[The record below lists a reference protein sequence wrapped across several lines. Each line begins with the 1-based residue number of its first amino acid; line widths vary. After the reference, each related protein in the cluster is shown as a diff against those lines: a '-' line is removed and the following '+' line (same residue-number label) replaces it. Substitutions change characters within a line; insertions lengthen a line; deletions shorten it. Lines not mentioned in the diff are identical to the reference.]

1 MAGAL
6 YLVAVFLVPADGR
19 HALLIGLIPAVLIA
33 LAIRVLFSVEKHQ
46 DSAPEEAFIA
56 SLLGGVASWW
66 LPSLLFLLPF
76 EYLFLLRRRALDGR
90 TFSGSLM
97 ALLVVAIY
105 AALAIWQEWIPL
117 SWYPFFRLSDLWTMV
132 PILLILIV
140 IFVVTNVQQ
149 NRRVR

>member
-1 MAGAL
+1 M
-6 YLVAVFLVPADGR
+6 YLVAVLLVPADGR
-19 HALLIGLIPAVLIA
+19 HSLLIGLIPAVLIA

-56 SLLGGVASWW
+56 SLFGGVASWW

-76 EYLFLLRRRALDGR
+76 EYLFLLHRRALDGR

-117 SWYPFFRLSDLWTMV
+117 SWYPFFRMSDLWTMV